1 MQIEGLDRQGLL
13 SDLSRVLSE
22 HGINVLQ
29 GTMTTTKER
38 MSKLSFTFEM
48 AEPSHLERI
57 LREFRKVDGVYD
69 AYRVTGS
76 KKGSERRA

>member
-1 MQIEGLDRQGLL
+1 M
-13 SDLSRVLSE
+13 
-22 HGINVLQ
+22 
-29 GTMTTTKER
+29 
-38 MSKLSFTFEM
+38 SFTFEM